1 MKVMSRRFVLAAVG
15 VLLVSLPL
23 SAHHGAASFDPDKKL
38 TVTGTVTEWLWANP
52 HCFLKVDVK
61 DEKTGETVNWSIEFG
76 NPTDISA
83 RGLRRT
89 IFKPGDQVTV
99 TLQPVKNG
107 APVGR
112 IQGDIVL
119 ADGRKF

>member
-1 MKVMSRRFVLAAVG
+1 MKRIVPRLVLAAVG
-15 VLLVSLPL
+15 VLLLPL
-23 SAHHGAASFDPDKKL
+23 PVSAHHGAASFDPDRKL
-38 TVTGTVTEWLWANP
+38 TLTGTVTEWLWANP
-52 HCFLKVDVK
+52 HCFLLIDVK
-61 DEKTGETVNWSIEFG
+61 DEKTGDVVNWSIEFG

-89 IFKPGDQVTV
+89 IFQKGDQVTV
-99 TLQPVKNG
+99 TLQPVKDS

>member
-1 MKVMSRRFVLAAVG
+1 MFGRVVLIAAAV
-15 VLLVSLPL
+15 LLLSLPAL
-23 SAHHGAASFDPDKKL
+23 AHHGAASFDPDKKL
-38 TVTGTVTEWLWANP
+38 TLTGTVTEWLWANP
-52 HCFLKVDVK
+52 HCFLRIDVK
-61 DEKTGETVNWSIEFG
+61 DAKTGEVVNWAIEFG

-89 IFKPGDQVTV
+89 IFKKGDQVTV